1 MANGGTVD
9 LAVFEPLMREAL
21 RLAAESAAA
30 DEVPVGAVVAQYKGL
45 TQLVKTRRMADMSS
59 GAGSLPIIGRGR
71 DRKAELSDPTAHAEV
86 LALREAARATGDW
99 RLEDCVLVVTLE
111 PCPMCAG
118 AALLSRVPL
127 VIYGAR
133 NPKFGAIETQ
143 IGLLMHDGWNHAVLA
158 SGGCL
163 ENECSVVLKNYF
175 QGKRQHS
182 D

>member
-1 MANGGTVD
+1 MAIGATLD
-9 LAVFEPLMREAL
+9 LAVFESLMREAL
-21 RLAAESAAA
+21 YLAQESAAA
-30 DEVPVGAVVAQYKGL
+30 DEVPVGAVVAQGKGL
-45 TQLVKTRRMADMSS
+45 SQLVKTQRMAEISA
-59 GAGSLPIIGRGR
+59 GAGALQVLGRGR
-71 DRKAELSDPTAHAEV
+71 DRKTELSDPTAHAEI
-86 LALREAARATGDW
+86 LALREAALAAGDW

-118 AALLSRVPL
+118 AALLSRIPL

-143 IGLLMHDGWNHAVLA
+143 IGLLMHGGWNHSVLA

-163 ENECSVVLKNYF
+163 ESECSAVLKNYF
-175 QGKRQHS
+175 QGKRQHG